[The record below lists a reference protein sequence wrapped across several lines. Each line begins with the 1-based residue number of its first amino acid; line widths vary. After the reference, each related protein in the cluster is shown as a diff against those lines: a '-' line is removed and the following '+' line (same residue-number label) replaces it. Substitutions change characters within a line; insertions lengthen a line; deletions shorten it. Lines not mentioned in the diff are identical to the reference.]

1 MSISDT
7 CIKILKK
14 AAEIMR
20 DDGFT
25 DEDVRET
32 FKVSENIINKSVIPE
47 KYKSL
52 LLDILKKNKKNLK

>member
-47 KYKSL
+47 KYKSVI
-52 LLDILKKNKKNLK
+52 LDILEKNKKNIK

>member
-20 DDGFT
+20 NDGFT

-32 FKVSENIINKSVIPE
+32 FKVSENVINRSVIPE
-47 KYKSL
+47 KYRSVI
-52 LLDILKKNKKNLK
+52 LDILEKNKKNLK

>member
-7 CIKILKK
+7 CIKILNK

-32 FKVSENIINKSVIPE
+32 FKLSENIINKSVIPK
-47 KYKSL
+47 KYKSVI
-52 LLDILKKNKKNLK
+52 LDILEKNKKNLK

>member
-1 MSISDT
+1 MSITDT

-32 FKVSENIINKSVIPE
+32 FKLSENIINKSVIPK
-47 KYKSL
+47 KYKSVI
-52 LLDILKKNKKNLK
+52 LDILEKNKKNLK

>member
-7 CIKILKK
+7 CIKILNK

-32 FKVSENIINKSVIPE
+32 FKVSENIINKSVIPK
-47 KYKSL
+47 KYKSVI
-52 LLDILKKNKKNLK
+52 LDILEKNKKNLK

>member
-47 KYKSL
+47 KYKSVI
-52 LLDILKKNKKNLK
+52 LDILEKNKKNLK

>member
-32 FKVSENIINKSVIPE
+32 FKVSENVINKSVIPE
-47 KYKSL
+47 KYKSVI
-52 LLDILKKNKKNLK
+52 LDILEKNKKNLK

>member
-32 FKVSENIINKSVIPE
+32 FKVSENIVNKSVIPE
-47 KYKSL
+47 KYKSVI
-52 LLDILKKNKKNLK
+52 LDILEKNKKNLK

>member
-25 DEDVRET
+25 DEDVRDT
-32 FKVSENIINKSVIPE
+32 FKVSENIINKSVIPK
-47 KYKSL
+47 KYKSVI
-52 LLDILKKNKKNLK
+52 LDILEKNKKNLK